1 MQFLSGNKSK
11 ELEDYIQK
19 HNDISE
25 KLKALTDEL
34 KEKTKQFDD
43 SKKKLT
49 ELENDLTSTKKELE
63 TEKTQTSKFKNLEE
77 RKDKEIVKLN
87 KELELLKNDNSGAKR
102 NYWKKYPSLS
112 QKLRFYPRS

>member
-1 MQFLSGNKSK
+1 MSTTSELAALTKTVKSLEKEKEELQSLSGNKSK

-49 ELENDLTSTKKELE
+49 ELEDDLTSTKKELE
-63 TEKTQTSKFKNLEE
+63 TEKTQTSKFKTS
-77 RKDKEIVKLN
+77 RKGKTKKL
-87 KELELLKNDNSGAKR
+87 
-102 NYWKKYPSLS
+102 
-112 QKLRFYPRS
+112 